1 MRIRRL
7 DITGFKSFMD
17 QSVFQFDKG
26 ITGIVGPNGCGK
38 SNVVDAVRWVMGEQS
53 AKHLRGRGM
62 EDVIFSGSESRL
74 GLSMAEV
81 SLTLDL
87 EEHDRL
93 APHYAGQP
101 QVTVTRRL
109 FRDGQSEYLIN
120 RAHCRL
126 LDITE
131 LFLGTGVGT
140 RAYSIVEQGRVGLIV
155 SAKPED
161 RRAFIEEAAGVTKY
175 KGRRKAAERKMEFTQ
190 QNLLRITDVIGELGK
205 QLDALARQAKKAEKY
220 RKLRAEMREIELH
233 QASHKFLELH
243 AQLKVLRAGLDAL
256 SDEEQQ
262 SLARVRQDEDAVGKR
277 RVELDQESQAIAGLQ
292 DRLNGLENQAQLD
305 NQNLAHW
312 EADRRE
318 LDKRLAEAA
327 TEEAQL
333 NARLSELETAIA
345 ECERQLKEL
354 DEQGQQQGRTVRI
367 AEEELQRLSDS
378 RAELVSALDAERATL
393 VELAARLANQES
405 NLANL
410 FRQRAELRSHRE
422 KGQSEAR
429 VLRDQ
434 EAALDSSRQ
443 EVCRQIDASRQ
454 QALQLAERRGIEED
468 SLRALREAFAENEI
482 QLISVREELSDKR
495 GRLCSLMEIQRN
507 YEGFDRGVR
516 AAMRKASGE
525 TEEQRVYGLV
535 ADVISVPP
543 QLEKAIEA
551 ALGDLLQHVIVT
563 DRRKALEL
571 IEFLR
576 SGSEGR
582 CSFLPAIV
590 ESGPG
595 RAIVDTARP
604 GVIAWAPDQVRC
616 EERFRPLVSALLKDV
631 VIVSDLAAACDYAE
645 NGGGHLTLVTLDGTV
660 VGPRA
665 VTGGTLE
672 GPAVGSLQKKR
683 EIAELDVEVQALEA
697 RYSQV
702 LTRHYELQK
711 QTGRTESA
719 LKGIATHQHTEEIAV
734 ATQEKDLHRT
744 NADLARI
751 RERLASLI
759 EEDAALV
766 QKLQELEHQEQ
777 SSRGEIVHGQSS
789 RESREACVGR
799 MVVELE
805 AVRQRTEE
813 VSSQLTARRV
823 EMVANSERKT
833 ALAQQMAQQR
843 SLKVETQLRI
853 ERARAAEGAAQ
864 EQLERLSDQVA
875 QTTSARDHRL
885 SILETQKHEYEQR
898 QSAQADAT
906 ANVREQEARLRGLRE
921 RLDELTH
928 GLSKLAL
935 QERELSLELGHLV
948 TQVRERHQAEL
959 EQELHRFHLL
969 PRVSGS
975 SELRLKDLRAQLER
989 MGEVNLT
996 AVEEHAELAKRH
1008 EFLSAQR
1015 ADLEASLEQLKRAIA
1030 RIDRTSRERFAQAFD
1045 AVNEKFQQ
1053 VFPRLFGGGRAGLVL
1068 ADLGPGLDPGVD
1080 VVAQPPGK
1088 KLQNLNLLS
1097 GGEKALTAVSL
1108 IFSIFLI
1115 KPTPFCILDEVD
1127 APLDEANVGRY
1138 NDLVREMS
1146 RQSQFILI
1154 THNKQTMEGVDT
1166 LYGVTMEEP
1175 GVSKLVSVRIRDAV
1189 AANDNQAA

>member
-17 QSVFQFDKG
+17 QSVFQFDEG

-53 AKHLRGRGM
+53 AKHLRGRAM
-62 EDVIFSGSESRL
+62 EDVIFSGSESRAA
-74 GLSMAEV
+74 LSMAEV
-81 SLTLDL
+81 SLTLEV
-87 EEHDRL
+87 EERDRL
-93 APHYAGQP
+93 ASPYAEQP
-101 QVTVTRRL
+101 QITVTRRL
-109 FRDGQSEYLIN
+109 FRDGLSEYLIN
-120 RAHCRL
+120 KAHCRL

-140 RAYSIVEQGRVGLIV
+140 RAYSIIEQGRVGLIV

-205 QLDALARQAKKAEKY
+205 QLDALARQARKAEKY
-220 RKLRAEMREIELH
+220 KKLRAEMREIELH
-233 QASHKFLELH
+233 QASHRFLELH
-243 AQLKVLRAGLDAL
+243 AHVKVQRAGLEAL
-256 SDEEQQ
+256 TNEEQQ
-262 SLARVRQDEDAVGKR
+262 SLAQVRQDEDAVGRR
-277 RVELDQESQAIAGLQ
+277 RVELDQEGQVIAGLQ

-312 EADRRE
+312 DADCRE
-318 LDKRLAEAA
+318 LDSRLADAA
-327 TEEAQL
+327 AEEAQL
-333 NARLSELETAIA
+333 DGRLRELESSIA
-345 ECERQLKEL
+345 ECERQIQQLE
-354 DEQGQQQGRTVRI
+354 EQGQQQERKMRH
-367 AEEELQRLSDS
+367 AEEELQRLSHS
-378 RAELVSALDAERATL
+378 RSELESALDAERATL

-410 FRQRAELRSHRE
+410 FRQRAELQARRE

-429 VLRDQ
+429 ALREQ

-443 EVCRQIDASRQ
+443 EFCRQIDASRQ
-454 QALQLAERRGIEED
+454 QALQLAEQRGIEED
-468 SLRALREAFAENEI
+468 SLRSLREAFAENEI

-516 AAMRKASGE
+516 AAMRKASAE
-525 TEEQRVYGLV
+525 TEEQQVYGLV
-535 ADVISVPP
+535 ADVISAPP

-551 ALGDLLQHVIVT
+551 ALGDLLQHVIVK

-582 CSFLPAIV
+582 CSFLPATGDP
-590 ESGPG
+590 GPAP
-595 RAIVDTARP
+595 AIDTARP

-616 EERFRPLVSALLKDV
+616 EERFWPLVSALLKDV
-631 VIVSDLAAACDYAE
+631 VIVSDLAAACEYAE

-660 VGPRA
+660 VGPWA

-683 EIAELDVEVQALEA
+683 EIAELDAEVQTLEG
-697 RYSQV
+697 RYREV

-719 LKGIATHQHTEEIAV
+719 LKGIAKHQHTEEMAV
-734 ATQEKDLHRT
+734 ATQEKDLHRA

-759 EEDAALV
+759 EEDEALAV
-766 QKLQELEHQEQ
+766 ALQDLEHQEQ

-789 RESREACVGR
+789 RESREAGVGR

-805 AVRQRTEE
+805 AARQRSEE

-823 EMVANSERKT
+823 DMVANSERKT
-833 ALAQQMAQQR
+833 ALAQQLAQQGSFR
-843 SLKVETQLRI
+843 GETQGRI
-853 ERARAAEGAAQ
+853 ERSRAAAAGARK
-864 EQLERLSDQVA
+864 QLERVSEQIA

-885 SILETQKHEYEQR
+885 STLEGLRREYEKR
-898 QSAQADAT
+898 QSAHADAT
-906 ANVREQEARLRGLRE
+906 ANVREQEARLRELRD

-948 TQVRERHQAEL
+948 AQVRDRHQADL

-969 PRVSGS
+969 PRISGP

-996 AVEEHAELAKRH
+996 AVEEHAELSKRH
-1008 EFLSAQR
+1008 EFLTTQR
-1015 ADLEASLEQLKRAIA
+1015 ADLEGSLEQLKRAIA

-1068 ADLGPGLDPGVD
+1068 VDLGPGLDPGVD
-1080 VVAQPPGK
+1080 IVAQPPGK
-1088 KLQNLNLLS
+1088 KLQNVNLLS

-1154 THNKQTMEGVDT
+1154 THNKKTMEGVDT

-1175 GVSKLVSVRIRDAV
+1175 GISKLVSVRMRDAV
-1189 AANDNQAA
+1189 AANDDQAA